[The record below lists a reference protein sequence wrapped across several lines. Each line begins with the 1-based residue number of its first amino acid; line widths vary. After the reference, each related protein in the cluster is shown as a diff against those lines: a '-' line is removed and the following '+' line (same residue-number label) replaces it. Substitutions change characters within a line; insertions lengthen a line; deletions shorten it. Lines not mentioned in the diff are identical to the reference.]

1 MISEFLPWDSGYFWL
16 SLAAVL
22 FILEILTPTAIALGF
37 AIGAI
42 LVAVGL
48 FLGSE
53 ILENQIL
60 IVLVWASFSLFSW
73 ALVKYIFHNR
83 AASRKPEKGDVNED

>member
-37 AIGAI
+37 AVGAI
-42 LVAVGL
+42 VIAVAL
-48 FLGSE
+48 FFEVSM
-53 ILENQIL
+53 LENQIFLLLAWSVASL
-60 IVLVWASFSLFSW
+60 ISW
-73 ALVKYIFHNR
+73 GIFKVFFFNKSG
-83 AASRKPEKGDVNED
+83 SRKPEQGDVNE